1 MASLTIYLDEE
12 TLKAVEAAA
21 KKHGSS
27 VSSWA
32 RHHLNE
38 AAKPVKGW
46 PDEYFER
53 IESFCES
60 TIEEPE
66 EVEVPLDTIDFNS
79 TD

>member
-12 TLKAVEAAA
+12 TLKAVEYAA
-21 KKHGSS
+21 KKSGGS

-32 RHHLNE
+32 RHHLQE
-38 AAKPVKGW
+38 ATKPAKGW
-46 PDEYFER
+46 PDGYFEK
-53 IESFCES
+53 IESFGES

-66 EVEVPLDTIDFNS
+66 EIGIPLDAIHLNS